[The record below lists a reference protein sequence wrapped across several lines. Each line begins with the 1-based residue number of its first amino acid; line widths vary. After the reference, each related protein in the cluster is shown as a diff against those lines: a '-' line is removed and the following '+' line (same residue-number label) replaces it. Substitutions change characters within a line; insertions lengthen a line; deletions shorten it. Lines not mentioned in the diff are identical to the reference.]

1 MNRREAIKKTGLLL
15 GFAVSSPVLM
25 QVLQGCSS
33 EKTLNWKPQ
42 FFSKD
47 QAQLVSDLVNEI
59 LPKTDTPGA
68 LDVGVDAFIDKMVG
82 EVYSNSE
89 QEQFIRGLDAINEK
103 SKTSSGEL
111 FSDLNSQ
118 EKYDLLFQM
127 DSEIKQFDYE
137 ADPTKK
143 PFFMM
148 LKELTLLGY
157 FTSEEIMT
165 NHLEYMPVP
174 MKLAGCE
181 PMKADQKLRVGNYF

>member
-33 EKTLNWKPQ
+33 EKTLNWQPQ
-42 FFSKD
+42 FFSNE
-47 QAQLVSDLVNEI
+47 QAQLISDLVNEI
-59 LPKTDTPGA
+59 LPRTETPGA

-82 EVYSNSE
+82 EVYSKHE
-89 QEQFIRGLDAINEK
+89 QAQFIRGLNAINEK
-103 SKTSSGEL
+103 SKTASGQL

-118 EKYDLLFQM
+118 EKYDFLFQM
-127 DSEIKQFDYE
+127 ESEIKRLDYE
-137 ADPTKK
+137 ADPNEK

-157 FTSEEIMT
+157 FTSKEIMT

-181 PMKADQKLRVGNYF
+181 PMQANQKLRVGNYF